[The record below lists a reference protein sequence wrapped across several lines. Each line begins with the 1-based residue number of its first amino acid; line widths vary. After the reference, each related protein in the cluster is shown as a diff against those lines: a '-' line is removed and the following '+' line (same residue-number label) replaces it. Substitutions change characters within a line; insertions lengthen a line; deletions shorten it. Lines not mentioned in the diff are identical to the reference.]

1 MNQKTESAMLSVFTY
16 VFFTNLARNDIPHG
30 AAYFALNFSVTAS
43 QLTTFHHALT

>member
-1 MNQKTESAMLSVFTY
+1 MLSVFTNFY
-16 VFFTNLARNDIPHG
+16 FTNLARNDIPRG